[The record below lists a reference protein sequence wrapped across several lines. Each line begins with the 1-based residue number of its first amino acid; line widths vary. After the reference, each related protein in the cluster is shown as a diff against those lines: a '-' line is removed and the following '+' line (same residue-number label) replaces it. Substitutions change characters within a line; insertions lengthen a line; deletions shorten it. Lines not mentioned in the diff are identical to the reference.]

1 MLEMTNVSFIEDSLD
16 TRQIKRL
23 ETYRRGLGLERN
35 PGIFDDRV
43 RDVLRRYEKPSC
55 RGLVK
60 EVNQMVD
67 AKIDDQG
74 RHFSRSYYD
83 PREIEKA
90 LERFQSDHTP
100 SRRWNP
106 AYQEAKRR
114 LVDWA
119 KLHDVKMLRWD
130 SDRDIIQALPKRD
143 THSGFTYIESGRKF
157 KGENM
162 VDVKRGLDQFVSKAK
177 AAGRIGR
184 PMLIGSRTQGN
195 AGINDDGTYSDGFKL
210 KTRLVLMV
218 DLYQILCE
226 LKFSKPV
233 QEAFSQWREYA
244 GGKSRNEQAIIIG
257 DMRSNYGYAVSLDYS
272 SYDQSL
278 PSWLIEDAFDIIKIM
293 FRNDGSFDEELWN
306 LMVAAFIHKDIIW
319 KDGVVHCDHGVPS
332 GSMWTQIID
341 SLCNK
346 LMIETAFNVIKGGRH
361 QCFIMGDD
369 NLIYHTAD
377 CDVNRLLE
385 VVQYM
390 FGVKVNKSK
399 SAQFV
404 RFQDPEFLSCYWRRN
419 GEQWRQPK
427 VLIDHL
433 LWPER
438 HRNYMGSSTPE
449 LVVYSYILCYRAG
462 MKEFLDIERFL
473 MDNKLREADVLDA
486 PAGTLPGFLEFRRR
500 ERDLG
505 AVIA

>member
-1 MLEMTNVSFIEDSLD
+1 
-16 TRQIKRL
+16 
-23 ETYRRGLGLERN
+23 
-35 PGIFDDRV
+35 
-43 RDVLRRYEKPSC
+43 
-55 RGLVK
+55 
-60 EVNQMVD
+60 
-67 AKIDDQG
+67 
-74 RHFSRSYYD
+74 
-83 PREIEKA
+83 
-90 LERFQSDHTP
+90 
-100 SRRWNP
+100 
-106 AYQEAKRR
+106 
-114 LVDWA
+114 
-119 KLHDVKMLRWD
+119 
-130 SDRDIIQALPKRD
+130 
-143 THSGFTYIESGRKF
+143 
-157 KGENM
+157 
-162 VDVKRGLDQFVSKAK
+162 
-177 AAGRIGR
+177 
-184 PMLIGSRTQGN
+184 
-195 AGINDDGTYSDGFKL
+195 
-210 KTRLVLMV
+210 MV

-226 LKFSKPV
+226 SKFSKPV

-438 HRNYMGSSTPE
+438 HRNYMGNSTPE

>member
-1 MLEMTNVSFIEDSLD
+1 MLEMTSVSSIEDSLD
-16 TRQIKRL
+16 TGQIKRL
-23 ETYRRGLGLERN
+23 SNYRRGLGLERD

-43 RDVLRRYEKPSC
+43 RDVLRRYEKSSC
-55 RGLVK
+55 RGLVN
-60 EVNQMVD
+60 EVNKTVD
-67 AKIDDQG
+67 AKIDDNG

-90 LERFQSDHTP
+90 LERFQSQHVP

-106 AYQEAKRR
+106 AYQEAKRG
-114 LVDWA
+114 LVQWA
-119 KLHDVKMLRWD
+119 KLQNAKMLRWD

-143 THSGFTYIESGRKF
+143 THSGFTFVESGRKS

-177 AAGRIGR
+177 ASGCIGR

-195 AGINDDGTYSDGFKL
+195 AGINDDGTYSEGFKL

-226 LKFSKPV
+226 LRFSKPV
-233 QEAFSQWREYA
+233 QEIFAQWREYA
-244 GGKSRNEQAIIIG
+244 GGKSRNEQAIIIN
-257 DMRSNYGYAVSLDYS
+257 DMRSNYSYAVSLDYS

-278 PSWLIEDAFDIIKIM
+278 PSWLIEDAFDIIKVM
-293 FRNDGSFDEELWN
+293 FRNDWSFDEELWN

-346 LMIETAFNVIKGGRH
+346 LMIETAFNVIRGGRH

-377 CDVNRLLE
+377 CNVDRLLE

-390 FGVKVNKSK
+390 FGVTVNKTK
-399 SAQFV
+399 SAKFIK
-404 RFQDPEFLSCYWRRN
+404 FQDPEFLSCYWRRN

-438 HRNYMGSSTPE
+438 HRNYVGKATPE

-473 MDNKLREADVLDA
+473 MDNELREADVLDA